1 MQRKWVDAYID
12 MAERFA
18 DLSHAKRL
26 KVGAIVVKEH
36 RVISIGYNGTP
47 AGWDNNCEEVE
58 YVGSDEQISSPE
70 EMKKL
75 GFVGTDNGW
84 YRTRTKDEVIHAEAN
99 AISKLARDGE
109 AALGSSMFLT
119 HAPCVNCAK
128 MIYGAGI
135 SSVFY
140 RNSYRD
146 NNGINFLKKC
156 NVTVEKID
164 G

>member
-1 MQRKWVDAYID
+1 
-12 MAERFA
+12 MAQRFA
-18 DLSHAKRL
+18 ELSHAKRL
-26 KVGAIVVKEH
+26 KVGAIVVKDN

-58 YVGSDEQISSPE
+58 YICSDEQIPSPE
-70 EMKKL
+70 EMKRL
-75 GFVGTDNGW
+75 GFTGTDKGW
-84 YRTRTKDEVIHAEAN
+84 FRTRTKEEVIHAEAN

-135 SSVFY
+135 NKLYY
-140 RNSYRD
+140 RNAYRD
-146 NNGINFLKKC
+146 DSGVNFLTKC
-156 NVTVEKID
+156 NVKVNHERTR
-164 G
+164 